1 MSRSDGTKDAGK
13 PRGLRSVR
21 TASSDER
28 SEGSGR
34 PAQSK
39 TRTPGDEAADRV
51 LLELLADLA
60 LSRNEIAR
68 RAGVGMATVSRH
80 AAKVGRS
87 FDRGRTA
94 VAVASRVLDVRAR
107 RAELM
112 GLLIEDAHRERLLRD
127 ELSAKAI
134 DPARARASLSQSIG
148 STVRAAVELE
158 SAELQR
164 VRLEADERQASGFD
178 DYLRHLS
185 GEATG

>member
-21 TASSDER
+21 TGGPDRSASR
-28 SEGSGR
+28 
-34 PAQSK
+34 A
-39 TRTPGDEAADRV
+39 PGDEATDAL
-51 LLELLADLA
+51 LLELLADLR

-80 AAKVGRS
+80 AAKVGRT
-87 FDRGRTA
+87 FDRSQTA
-94 VAVASRVLDVRAR
+94 AGAEAKLTDARAR

-112 GLLIEDAHRERLLRD
+112 GLLIEDAHRERAMRD
-127 ELSAKAI
+127 ELASRAI

-148 STVRAAVELE
+148 ATVRSAVDLE
-158 SAELQR
+158 NAEFQR
-164 VRLEADERQASGFD
+164 LRLEADERQASGVD